1 MMEQIAFLTFPRYV
15 IQRRTHGRRTRI
27 ETGRLSRAMDGRE
40 NRHVQRWSD
49 ESDRKENKV

>member
-1 MMEQIAFLTFPRYV
+1 MEQIAFLTFPRYV

-27 ETGRLSRAMDGRE
+27 ETGRLSRAMDGWE